1 MIRLEAKTIEE
12 ALLRAAQELSCSVTD
27 LEYEVIQQPSAGFL
41 GFGKKNAEI
50 VACPLNSDQ
59 KTKENTRIPAPFAQE
74 RERGD
79 SLKTPNK
86 KRESYYK
93 RAQNGRDSYK
103 SGDFKRDFHRQDS
116 RVRDS
121 CKNEES
127 AHKRDESDY
136 VASYIKEQE
145 ARPAILKEEEHTRSA
160 SLSPSSQSGDT
171 PKQYTL
177 NLSASFERLQSSIDE
192 SFFQSDEDI
201 DTIARDVEDE
211 LNILFA
217 KLPFKIERIHVS
229 PFDENT
235 LYVEFRGE
243 DSALLIGK
251 EGYRYKAISYLLF
264 NWINSKYGLMVR
276 LEIAEFLRN
285 QEEMIRNYLAPVVEN
300 IKRFGK
306 GQTRP
311 LDGVLAHIALRHL
324 REEFPDKYV
333 SFRLDSEGERYVIVN
348 DFAR

>member
-12 ALLRAAQELSCSVTD
+12 ALLRAAQELSCSVAD
-27 LEYEVIQQPSAGFL
+27 LDYEVIQQPRAGFL
-41 GFGKKNAEI
+41 GFGKRDAEI
-50 VACPLNSDQ
+50 VASLVSASSAKESARFPASSEQKAQNDFPKALN
-59 KTKENTRIPAPFAQE
+59 KR
-74 RERGD
+74 
-79 SLKTPNK
+79 
-86 KRESYYK
+86 RESHYK
-93 RAQNGRDSYK
+93 KAQNGRDSYRDSYK
-103 SGDFKRDFHRQDS
+103 SGEFKRDFHRWESQSAHDS
-116 RVRDS
+116 YKS
-121 CKNEES
+121 EES
-127 AHKRDESDY
+127 LYKQDEDDY
-136 VASYIKEQE
+136 AFSYVEE
-145 ARPAILKEEEHTRSA
+145 REEVRPMVLAKEE
-160 SLSPSSQSGDT
+160 G
-171 PKQYTL
+171 KKTL
-177 NLSASFERLQSSIDE
+177 PPQDKHRAFGASASFERLQSSIDE

-201 DTIARDVEDE
+201 DSVARDVEDE
-211 LNILFA
+211 LNMLFA
-217 KLPFKIERIHVS
+217 KLPFKIERIRVS